1 MGMTRLKQG
10 VGVLV
15 GLLMAGATAGFMED
29 PKDRTCKAEKAK
41 IPAAPFKLRY
51 KFSVGWE
58 HGCSRSMESFGEV
71 GDLRI
76 EVDKNNEAILRLD
89 LFHGH
94 TFGPSYGEY
103 KRGHRDFSHDDS
115 RYRAVWTGK
124 AEKTKTGLVLKFSKI
139 ESSDEL
145 WGSDFKPERTEKSN
159 LVLTCHADS
168 LLLDPPFKEPEPP
181 PECAAVILCK
191 PSESL
196 LSFKH
201 ERVRELSSRLYFKGS
216 LPFAEKP
223 GLDASIKQ
231 MYNTG
236 WDYLRRV
243 KR

>member
-1 MGMTRLKQG
+1 MKRLKQG
-10 VGVLV
+10 ACVLV
-15 GLLMAGATAGFMED
+15 GLLMANAAAGFMDD
-29 PKDRTCKAEKAK
+29 PKDRTCQTAK
-41 IPAAPFKLRY
+41 SAIPAAPFKLRY

-71 GDLRI
+71 GDLKI
-76 EVDKNNEAILRLD
+76 EVDAKGEAVLRLD

-124 AEKTKTGLVLKFSKI
+124 AERTETSLLLKFSRKEI
-139 ESSDEL
+139 SNEL
-145 WGSDFKPERTEKSN
+145 WGSDFKPERTEKSS
-159 LVLTCHADS
+159 LTLNCTAGT
-168 LLLDPPFKEPEPP
+168 LLLDPPYKEPEPP

-201 ERVRELSSRLYFKGS
+201 ERVSELSSRLYFNGS

-231 MYNTG
+231 LHNTG
-236 WDYLRRV
+236 WDYLRRAGN
-243 KR
+243 

>member
-1 MGMTRLKQG
+1 MYMTRLKQG
-10 VGVLV
+10 VCVLV
-15 GLLMAGATAGFMED
+15 GLLVAGASVGFMED
-29 PKDRTCKAEKAK
+29 PKDRACKTTKPT

-51 KFSVGWE
+51 KFNVGWE
-58 HGCSRSMESFGEV
+58 HGCSRSMESYGEV
-71 GDLRI
+71 GSLRI
-76 EVDKNNEAILRLD
+76 EVDAKGKAVLRLD

-115 RYRAVWTGK
+115 RFRAVWTGK
-124 AEKTKTGLVLKFSKI
+124 AERTDTGLVLRFSKQEI
-139 ESSDEL
+139 SNEQ
-145 WGSDFKPERTEKSN
+145 WGSDFKPESTKKSD
-159 LVLTCHADS
+159 LTLTCHASS

-191 PSESL
+191 PSETL

-201 ERVRELSSRLYFKGS
+201 ERVRGLSSRLYFKGS
-216 LPFAEKP
+216 LPFAPKP
-223 GLDASIKQ
+223 GLEANIKQ
-231 MYNTG
+231 LYNTG